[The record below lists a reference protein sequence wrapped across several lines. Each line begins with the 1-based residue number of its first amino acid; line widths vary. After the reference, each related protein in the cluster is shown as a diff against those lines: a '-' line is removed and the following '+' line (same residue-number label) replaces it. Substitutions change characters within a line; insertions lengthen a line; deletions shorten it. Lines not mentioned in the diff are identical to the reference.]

1 MSIYSG
7 FATRNQEN
15 YYDQILYN
23 LISTLLVRIS
33 KFYRGDDV
41 DENSFLKIIT
51 NQERVLKKL
60 EKRKVLH
67 YLISKYLEPKYA

>member
-7 FATRNQEN
+7 FATRNQES

-33 KFYRGDDV
+33 KFYRGEEV
-41 DENSFLKIIT
+41 DENSFLKIVT
-51 NQERVLKKL
+51 NHEKALKKL
-60 EKRKVLH
+60 
-67 YLISKYLEPKYA
+67 